1 MGLSRLQWAC
11 GTVAPWC
18 LAAGLLVSFTA
29 DAGQDPASLQP
40 RPIVAVRRGSESL
53 TPSERTFMAST
64 GSIAPRLPDGFI
76 VRQASLIVGE
86 PEDLRA
92 LPDEIDPRTVLKPET
107 PQRFPQIDRSHKGD
121 PTVGLRPGFEA
132 QWDGPGSRDA
142 RDTNR
147 IIFSTDAVALP
158 ASALAPIDGARPA
171 GETVSRF
178 RPWPQADASTTEPAT
193 GVASPHASVSTRTA
207 TAVEGGKLRTL
218 TGATP
223 AVPRAVA
230 LSSTTPAAADNIPIE
245 ITVITLPRIQSNS
258 SLVARVA
265 RPLTQ
270 PDYASLID
278 SDRAAREQR
287 CLAEAIYFEARSEPA
302 AGQAA
307 VAQVVLNRV
316 NSGLYPSTVCGVVY
330 QNRNRHLACQ
340 FSFACEGRSLRIT
353 EPDSWRQAVR
363 VARQVT
369 DGTTYLADIGDATHY
384 HANYVRPFWAKRLK
398 RMDRIGHHIF
408 YKLRPGQT

>member
-1 MGLSRLQWAC
+1 MGLSRLEWAC

-18 LAAGLLVSFTA
+18 LAAGVLVSFTA
-29 DAGQDPASLQP
+29 DAGQDPASLLGGLRDGP
-40 RPIVAVRRGSESL
+40 TVR
-53 TPSERTFMAST
+53 ERTFFAST
-64 GSIAPRLPDGFI
+64 LPIAPRLPDGFI

-86 PEDLRA
+86 PDDLRA
-92 LPDEIDPRTVLKPET
+92 LPDEIDPRNVLKPAT
-107 PQRFPQIDRSHKGD
+107 PARFPQIDRSHKGD

-132 QWDGPGSRDA
+132 QWDGPGSHDA
-142 RDTNR
+142 RDTDR
-147 IIFSTDAVALP
+147 IIFSTDELTLP
-158 ASALAPIDGARPA
+158 ATSLVPSDGTRAF
-171 GETVSRF
+171 GDTVKSF
-178 RPWPQADASTTEPAT
+178 RPWLLADGSTMQPAT
-193 GVASPHASVSTRTA
+193 GVASPHASASTRTA
-207 TAVEGGKLRTL
+207 TAIDGGRLRAL

-230 LSSTTPAAADNIPIE
+230 LGSTTPAAADDMPIE
-245 ITVITLPRIQSNS
+245 ISVIALPRIQSNS

-265 RPLTQ
+265 RPITQ

-278 SDRAAREQR
+278 TDRAAREQR
-287 CLAEAIYFEARSEPA
+287 CLAEAIYFEARSEPE

-316 NSGLYPSTVCGVVY
+316 NSGLYPSSVCGVVY

>member
-29 DAGQDPASLQP
+29 DAGQDPASLRP
-40 RPIVAVRRGSESL
+40 RPAISGVSE
-53 TPSERTFMAST
+53 PGERTFVAST
-64 GSIAPRLPDGFI
+64 GSNPPRLPDGFI

-107 PQRFPQIDRSHKGD
+107 PQQFPQIDRSHKGD

-147 IIFSTDAVALP
+147 IIFSTDEMTLP
-158 ASALAPIDGARPA
+158 ASALAPIDGAQA

-178 RPWPQADASTTEPAT
+178 RAWPQADASTTEPAT
-193 GVASPHASVSTRTA
+193 GVASPHASVPTRTA
-207 TAVEGGKLRTL
+207 PVEGGTLRTL

-245 ITVITLPRIQSNS
+245 ITVITLPKIQSNS
-258 SLVARVA
+258 SLVARVV

-278 SDRAAREQR
+278 SDRVAREQR
-287 CLAEAIYFEARSEPA
+287 CLAEAIYFEARSEPE

-369 DGTTYLADIGDATHY
+369 DGTTYLADVGDATHY